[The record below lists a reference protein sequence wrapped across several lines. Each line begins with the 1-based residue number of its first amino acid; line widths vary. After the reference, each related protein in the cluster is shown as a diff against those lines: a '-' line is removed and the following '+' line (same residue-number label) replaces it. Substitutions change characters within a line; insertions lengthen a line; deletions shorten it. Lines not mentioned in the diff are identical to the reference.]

1 MSNEAIGIGDYLASR
16 GGPFFELQR
25 RLGMLR
31 ENTLQAGRRAAIF
44 VAIAWGAP
52 LLLSLIDGQAFGP
65 MSARPFLLD
74 FGAWARFFI
83 ATGLFVLA
91 EQQVEDGLRSKIAQ
105 FVRAPILAPRSF
117 GAAAEAVSAALK
129 RRNSALAE
137 IVCLAAAIMAAF
149 GWREQM
155 LSSPQPASWLFHA
168 TDPAPSLTLA
178 GWWAVA
184 ISAPVFYFLLFR
196 GIWRYLVWAM
206 LIWNIASLE
215 LRLVASHP
223 DGKAGLAFVAEYPN
237 AYAMYVF
244 GLSSA
249 AAIAVVRH
257 VFENGVA
264 PTTFGYIIGGWL
276 AIVLAFFGFPLL
288 AFSGPLSQLRES
300 SLQILG
306 AQATLFHRQ
315 AERTLLGQNVAAPDP
330 TEPVPDRVVLD
341 PSAQYV
347 VCKKFSVFLL
357 TRTSLV
363 PIAAAALIP
372 FAIAGATK
380 LPYKEVF
387 ALVKKLLVL

>member
-1 MSNEAIGIGDYLASR
+1 MQR
-16 GGPFFELQR
+16 GGD
-25 RLGMLR
+25 RLSG
-31 ENTLQAGRRAAIF
+31 AAI
-44 VAIAWGAP
+44 VDACGCPTNA
-52 LLLSLIDGQAFGP
+52 
-65 MSARPFLLD
+65 MSP
-74 FGAWARFFI
+74 
-83 ATGLFVLA
+83 
-91 EQQVEDGLRSKIAQ
+91 
-105 FVRAPILAPRSF
+105 
-117 GAAAEAVSAALK
+117 
-129 RRNSALAE
+129 
-137 IVCLAAAIMAAF
+137 
-149 GWREQM
+149 
-155 LSSPQPASWLFHA
+155 PASSWLFHA
-168 TDPAPSLTLA
+168 TDPAPPSTLA

-288 AFSGPLSQLRES
+288 AFSGPLSQLREL

-315 AERTLLGQNVAAPDP
+315 AERTLIGQNVAATQSIPNSPNVFFSISQALLTDEISGSCQKFLAHLLMWAGTRGFCWWSVPRMAEFFKVSDRTVQKWQNQLTRAGLLKIVPRYWQSNLLFPLPDRASQEMP
-330 TEPVPDRVVLD
+330 VVEPISEGVNDIGSPIKEREPKKKRSPVAGPVDNPDREPSAAVANVFEQTPSCEPVEPEVIEETSPEQIPPEPSPPITDRTRRVL
-341 PSAQYV
+341 P
-347 VCKKFSVFLL
+347 
-357 TRTSLV
+357 
-363 PIAAAALIP
+363 
-372 FAIAGATK
+372 
-380 LPYKEVF
+380 
-387 ALVKKLLVL
+387 